1 MHFNYLPGE
10 EDVLVKATYTKL
22 MIETSSE
29 DLQMEI
35 RDIFVWLC
43 LAFRMPGQGSA
54 SMISTGTFDGNEFR
68 MDAHSVSR
76 VTACWP
82 SLFEGAVIVVKPTET
97 FPPGGG
103 LLKLSF
109 GALLQLTA
117 VEYPV
122 MIDSGLVLMGYFT
135 ALVPTEVDSSG
146 SIVWHLETS
155 SGNQQLRQS
164 ELRATKGSWLKRQ
177 TLEELQTTETL
188 LGWCTSARVQLGTN
202 NLDAASVRWSDATVK
217 PTTWRWKGANLQL
230 LAQSAAPI
238 QAGAQLGLS
247 WERVVN
253 TAQFT
258 PGGNYTGCLASSMLE
273 HVVLYDVAA
282 QRAWLVPL
290 LSVYH
295 HMLFIYCGIMLPSN
309 SSRKP
314 IPATGPSFNG
324 TSSSFKTLQTSGGI
338 VVEGANED
346 ILTIRDLIMG
356 FAINF
361 SGVSVQAPRGSRIYG
376 YELLDLVLGSPRSE
390 LKTTTVKR
398 DGLGWAPL
406 LNELPCLFCAELGDA
421 IVGSRASEEN
431 SPCNYI
437 PAGQDLLTSPLETI
451 KTLCQKQGSTMT
463 SVSGQITQTHVLMFQ
478 HGPLSVRCSHDAL
491 ALSSCWETPKEFV
504 QKLYRGMHKDGDAR
518 RCSENLYPEMG
529 AVVLGNVKPQ
539 GSFGF
544 RDSPILR
551 DYT

>member
-1 MHFNYLPGE
+1 
-10 EDVLVKATYTKL
+10 
-22 MIETSSE
+22 
-29 DLQMEI
+29 
-35 RDIFVWLC
+35 
-43 LAFRMPGQGSA
+43 
-54 SMISTGTFDGNEFR
+54 
-68 MDAHSVSR
+68 MDEHSIYP

-82 SLFEGAVIVVKPTET
+82 SLLENTVIVLKPTET

-122 MIDSGLVLMGYFT
+122 MIDSGLVLMGYST
-135 ALVPTEVDSSG
+135 ALIPIEVYSSG
-146 SIVWHLETS
+146 IILWHLETS
-155 SGNQQLRQS
+155 SGDQQLRQS

-177 TLEELQTTETL
+177 TLKELQTTEAL
-188 LGWCTSARVQLGTN
+188 LGWCASARIQLGTSS
-202 NLDAASVRWSDATVK
+202 LDAASVRWSDATVK
-217 PTTWRWKGANLQL
+217 PTTWHWKGANLQL

-238 QAGAQLGLS
+238 QTGAQIGLS

-253 TAQFT
+253 TARFT
-258 PGGNYTGCLASSMLE
+258 PGTNYTGCLASSMRE
-273 HVVLYDVAA
+273 HVVLYDVTAR
-282 QRAWLVPL
+282 RAWLVPL

-309 SSRKP
+309 SSRPP
-314 IPATGPSFNG
+314 IPTAGPSLNG
-324 TSSSFKTLQTSGGI
+324 TSSPFKTLQTSGGI
-338 VVEGANED
+338 VVEGANDD
-346 ILTIRDLIMG
+346 ILTIRDLIVG

-390 LKTTTVKR
+390 LKTATVKR

-421 IVGSRASEEN
+421 IVGMRGSEEN

-437 PAGQDLLTSPLETI
+437 PAGQDLLASPLETI
-451 KTLCQKQGSTMT
+451 KTLCQKQGSAMT
-463 SVSGQITQTHVLMFQ
+463 SVSGQITQTHALVFQ
-478 HGPLSVRCSHDAL
+478 REQLFVQCSHDAL
-491 ALSSCWETPKEFV
+491 AISSCWESPQEFV
-504 QKLYRGMHKDGDAR
+504 QKLYRGIRKDGDAR
-518 RCSENLYPEMG
+518 LCSESLHPEMG

-544 RDSPILR
+544 WR
-551 DYT
+551 